1 VTTPDAVETDLTND
15 SETSRLL
22 RFLRWLGD
30 RPFRGPRAFLAFI
43 GGLTL
48 TLVRGLRPSNWNR
61 TLRAEFQ
68 LYCFQVGVKGLPA
81 VVIVAVLIGV
91 GMLVEGLYWL
101 GLFGQRQLL
110 GDLLALALIREIAP
124 TTVMLIV
131 IGRSGSV
138 MLDEIGQ
145 MVTGGQLRMLSSH
158 GIDPLY
164 YLLIPRTFAVAVS
177 VFVLTVVFLP
187 VAIISGFLAASALGV
202 TNLSALDFADEV
214 LSAAG
219 WADYLLIPVKT
230 LITGYIIGFISCVLG
245 LEVQAG
251 VHGIRRQL
259 PKAFVLSLIATFLVG
274 GLTSVLL

>member
-1 VTTPDAVETDLTND
+1 
-15 SETSRLL
+15 
-22 RFLRWLGD
+22 
-30 RPFRGPRAFLAFI
+30 
-43 GGLTL
+43 
-48 TLVRGLRPSNWNR
+48 
-61 TLRAEFQ
+61 
-68 LYCFQVGVKGLPA
+68 
-81 VVIVAVLIGV
+81 
-91 GMLVEGLYWL
+91 
-101 GLFGQRQLL
+101 
-110 GDLLALALIREIAP
+110 
-124 TTVMLIV
+124 MLIV

-245 LEVQAG
+245 PEVQAG

-259 PKAFVLSLIATFLVG
+259 PKAFVLSFDRHLSGRRPDVG
-274 GLTSVLL
+274 SCLGCPCHPSLQGLWDPGMCSRWKASPCANRRIRRAGF

>member
-1 VTTPDAVETDLTND
+1 MTTPNLVEAHPTDDAEA
-15 SETSRLL
+15 SRPL
-22 RFLRWLGD
+22 RFLRWFGD
-30 RPFRGPRAFLAFI
+30 RPFRGPRAFLAFL
-43 GGLTL
+43 GGLALTL
-48 TLVRGLRPSNWNR
+48 TRGLRPSNWNR

-68 LYCFQVGVKGLPA
+68 LYCFQVGVKGMPA
-81 VVIVAVLIGV
+81 VVIVAVLIGI
-91 GMLVEGLYWL
+91 GMLVNGLYWL
-101 GLFGQRQLL
+101 ELFGQRQLL
-110 GDLLALALIREIAP
+110 GDLLALLLIREIAP

-145 MVTGGQLRMLSSH
+145 MVTRGQLRMLSSH

-164 YLLIPRTFAVAVS
+164 YLLVPRTFAVAVS

-187 VAIISGFLAASALGV
+187 VAIIAGFLAASALGV

-214 LSAAG
+214 LSSAG
-219 WADYLLIPVKT
+219 WTDYLLIPVKT

-245 LEVQAG
+245 SEVQAG

-274 GLTSVLL
+274 GIASVLL